1 MAGRVIFNR
10 NFACTLCGKVRRAAA
25 AGGTHR
31 PPVPQCCDRAMRL
44 LSYEQVR
51 AAARLS
57 ASERAEWLAA
67 GGRVVERGGKRG
79 WKATW

>member
-1 MAGRVIFNR
+1 
-10 NFACTLCGKVRRAAA
+10 
-25 AGGTHR
+25 
-31 PPVPQCCDRAMRL
+31 MRL

-57 ASERAEWLAA
+57 AAERAEWLAA

-79 WKATW
+79 WKAVW